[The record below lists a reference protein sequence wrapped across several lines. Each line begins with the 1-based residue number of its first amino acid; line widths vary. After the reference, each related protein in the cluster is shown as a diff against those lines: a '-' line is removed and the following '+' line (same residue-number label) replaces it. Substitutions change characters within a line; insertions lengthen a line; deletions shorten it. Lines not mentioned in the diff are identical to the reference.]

1 MNEPRQVGNV
11 HEWWYADDECCHE
24 ALECITEIN
33 QAAVDAIRNSGGNNS
48 NRYIMVPATSAKAEA
63 AMQSKYFKMPE
74 DSAKDK
80 LILSVHAYEPFNF
93 SMDKTSEGAPTEF
106 SDTMKESLD
115 DMFDTLYVAF
125 IKQNIPVVIGEF
137 GATNRNNTQ
146 ARTDHACLL
155 YTSDAAD
162 D

>member
-1 MNEPRQVGNV
+1 
-11 HEWWYADDECCHE
+11 
-24 ALECITEIN
+24 
-33 QAAVDAIRNSGGNNS
+33 
-48 NRYIMVPATSAKAEA
+48 
-63 AMQSKYFKMPE
+63 MQSKYFKMPE

-125 IKQNIPVVIGEF
+125 IKQNM
-137 GATNRNNTQ
+137 
-146 ARTDHACLL
+146 
-155 YTSDAAD
+155 
-162 D
+162 